1 MSEELKSNENV
12 GALQPDA
19 LAQIASVD
27 PSPAVG
33 GMHPFTPAMLSRL
46 KKQRQ
51 LLSELEHAL
60 KNHEFC
66 FFLQPKCNS
75 MTRAIVGMEA
85 LVRWN
90 HPTRGCVPPSEF
102 MPLLESTGL
111 ETQLDQYI
119 WESVCKTLH
128 KWQESGSN
136 LVPVSVNV
144 SVVDIVNLVSIRSGY
159 SIGGFDADKIVGG
172 LELGVGKEGEI
183 YHGIG
188 RGELNIAGLP
198 VYRDGVAGVGTPTS
212 DEERTKIEMST
223 TSLLMILNGYSGKE
237 GLLEAGGYS
246 VDLLKRYVSAVN
258 VEAELICRENRGK
271 ITL

>member
-1 MSEELKSNENV
+1 MISITLSSEISE
-12 GALQPDA
+12 ACPDLHV
-19 LAQIASVD
+19 LAIACQVKNTEPDERLWEEITRVEEDIRSTCKIED
-27 PSPAVG
+27 INKW
-33 GMHPFTPAMLSRL
+33 TPIFATRQAYKRL
-46 KKQRQ
+46 G
-51 LLSELEHAL
+51 L
-60 KNHEFC
+60 
-66 FFLQPKCNS
+66 
-75 MTRAIVGMEA
+75 
-85 LVRWN
+85 
-90 HPTRGCVPPSEF
+90 
-102 MPLLESTGL
+102 PLYKI
-111 ETQLDQYI
+111 D
-119 WESVCKTLH
+119 TL
-128 KWQESGSN
+128 
-136 LVPVSVNV
+136 
-144 SVVDIVNLVSIRSGY
+144 VDIVNLVSIRSGY